1 MHKYNF
7 TIEKFANWND
17 IEKWEYANCV
27 AKCIC
32 RVQWLPLVKMMG
44 FISVQFFRSS
54 MCENGAKAAFRFRCV
69 KYSTIM
75 LLKFW
80 NCDRYWS
87 GYGEIGTCTQYPI
100 LQDIFERHPPSRF
113 LHHISMT
120 SQQLDLLTA
129 YATLNPRNPMLKAF
143 QTYQAARES
152 VKLPSHTCSFF
163 TVVLKVVLHGCMLR
177 VILTNSWCGELVVC
191 KIRAISRNN

>member
-100 LQDIFERHPPSRF
+100 LQDIFERRPPRRF

-120 SQQLDLLTA
+120 SAIRPTNCICNLKPPKPDAEGISNVPGCKRVSETPFTYLFVLHCCA
-129 YATLNPRNPMLKAF
+129 ESSLARLYA
-143 QTYQAARES
+143 Q
-152 VKLPSHTCSFF
+152 SHTDELL
-163 TVVLKVVLHGCMLR
+163 VWRVGCMQD
-177 VILTNSWCGELVVC
+177 
-191 KIRAISRNN
+191 